1 MQRWNHEHEGRRLSM
16 QVQYDCVGALFR
28 MDMENADDIRLNAAL
43 FKVCL
48 NDKRR
53 FCPDVFPGN
62 GRAQICLEEHM
73 DKPDFTTECKCAP
86 ASPSDYPLPVDAC
99 VEEPIS
105 LRTHPTRTQST
116 DERRS
121 GTPLAQPDADV
132 ALRRGTAQRGH
143 ASCLCP

>member
-1 MQRWNHEHEGRRLSM
+1 MGE
-16 QVQYDCVGALFR
+16 LFR

-73 DKPDFTTECKCAP
+73 HKPDFTSECKCAP
-86 ASPSDYPLPVDAC
+86 PRPRLMSATVCFATLLGELVRC
-99 VEEPIS
+99 R
-105 LRTHPTRTQST
+105 RTARAAAAP
-116 DERRS
+116 
-121 GTPLAQPDADV
+121 A
-132 ALRRGTAQRGH
+132 
-143 ASCLCP
+143 